1 MTAVLTVS
9 NHLTTNAE
17 ELALE
22 IVNDVLNNMELEIPD
37 LEKEQ
42 AIKMYVSFINF
53 LAESLFTGSEDVPE
67 TLIEWSKNNARIQVT
82 EGGEISEI
90 LLRYP
95 PTREVFTDLV
105 TNISKEFGL
114 SLDELG
120 FIIKQINKILDITM
134 NETVFAFE
142 RLSEEYKEATKRE
155 LAELSAPIVLVKERV
170 AVLPL
175 IGLIDDYRSQYI
187 MEHVVSKIAE
197 QQIDIVIADFS
208 GVLTIDTEIA
218 RHLHQIGQMLDLL
231 GIKTLT
237 TGLRPELAIVA
248 VQSGISMSDITS
260 FTNVKQALESIK

>member
-1 MTAVLTVS
+1 
-9 NHLTTNAE
+9 
-17 ELALE
+17 
-22 IVNDVLNNMELEIPD
+22 
-37 LEKEQ
+37 
-42 AIKMYVSFINF
+42 
-53 LAESLFTGSEDVPE
+53 
-67 TLIEWSKNNARIQVT
+67 
-82 EGGEISEI
+82 
-90 LLRYP
+90 
-95 PTREVFTDLV
+95 
-105 TNISKEFGL
+105 
-114 SLDELG
+114 
-120 FIIKQINKILDITM
+120 M

-175 IGLIDDYRSQYI
+175 IGLIDDYKAQYI
-187 MEHVVSKIAE
+187 MEHVLRKIAE

-218 RHLHQIGQMLDLL
+218 QHLHQIGQMLSLL

-248 VQSGISMSDITS
+248 VQSGIRMSDITS